1 MLVRWKQDAVEHL
14 TLQSLG
20 DRFPHWK
27 SVVPESGECTDEHA
41 WGLPSLFSRIRNLL
55 NSKLVWRILLIIAT
69 ILLIA
74 NVVRP
79 TRNAYQ
85 QYGWA
90 AKNGSVTLV
99 HYTQEV
105 DWTQYAYAQY
115 VTNDAYLCN
124 SLMIFTSLRTL
135 GVRADLLMMHL
146 EDWSVGNDTVSGR
159 LLLQAVELG
168 VRLAPV
174 RVQHLE
180 GGDSTWADSFTKL
193 LAFNQT
199 QYKRVLHLDSDGT
212 VFSLMD
218 ELFFLPSA
226 PVAMPRAYWLEEHTR
241 VLSSQIVLIEPS
253 AKEFDRIL
261 DSLQHRTSQ
270 QFDMEIVNDLYGDS
284 CFIIPHR
291 QYDLLTGELKPDDH
305 SKYLG
310 SSDETWDVQAIMNE
324 TKFVHFSDWPHPKP
338 WLPASDE
345 QRERAAP
352 KCTVIRDGK
361 LDCRNRDTWYWL
373 YEDFLRRRLE
383 VCGDAFQST

>member
-1 MLVRWKQDAVEHL
+1 M
-14 TLQSLG
+14 
-20 DRFPHWK
+20 
-27 SVVPESGECTDEHA
+27 
-41 WGLPSLFSRIRNLL
+41 
-55 NSKLVWRILLIIAT
+55 ILL
-69 ILLIA
+69 LA

-85 QYGWA
+85 QYGCA
-90 AKNGSVTLV
+90 AKNGSEDL
-99 HYTQEV
+99 TQEI
-105 DWTQYAYAQY
+105 DWSRFAYAQY

-124 SLMIFTSLRTL
+124 SIMIFTSLRTL
-135 GVRADLLMMHL
+135 GVRADLLMMHP

-159 LLLQAVELG
+159 LLLQAIELG

-199 QYKRVLHLDSDGT
+199 QYKRVLHLDSDST
-212 VFSLMD
+212 VLDLMD

-241 VLSSQIVLIEPS
+241 VLSSQVVLIEPS
-253 AKEFDRIL
+253 AKEFDRII

-291 QYDLLTGELKPDDH
+291 RYDLLTGELKAEDH

-310 SSDETWDVQAIMNE
+310 SSDETWDVHAIMNE
-324 TKFVHFSDWPHPKP
+324 TKFVHFSDWPYPKP

-345 QRERAAP
+345 QRERASP
-352 KCTVIRDGK
+352 KCTMITDGE
-361 LDCRNRDTWYWL
+361 LDCRDRDTWYWL
-373 YEDFLRRRLE
+373 YEDFHRRRVQ
-383 VCGDAFQST
+383 VCGDAFEST

>member
-1 MLVRWKQDAVEHL
+1 MLVRWKQDAVECL

-20 DRFPHWK
+20 ARLPHWK
-27 SVVPESGECTDEHA
+27 YASLEDGERTDERA
-41 WGLPSLFSRIRNLL
+41 WGLPGLFSRGRNCL
-55 NSKLVWRILLIIAT
+55 NSKIVWRILLITAT
-69 ILLIA
+69 LLLLA
-74 NVVRP
+74 NVALP
-79 TRNAYQ
+79 TGHTYR
-85 QYGWA
+85 QYGWTA
-90 AKNGSVTLV
+90 QNGSENL
-99 HYTQEV
+99 TQGI
-105 DWTQYAYAQY
+105 DWSRYAYAQY
-115 VTNDAYLCN
+115 VTNSAYLCN
-124 SLMIFTSLRTL
+124 AIMIFISLRTL
-135 GVRADLLMMHL
+135 GVCADLLMMHP
-146 EDWSVGNDTVSGR
+146 EDWFAGNDTVSGR
-159 LLLQAVELG
+159 LLLQASELG

-212 VFSLMD
+212 VLGLMD

-241 VLSSQIVLIEPS
+241 VLSSQLVLIEPF

-261 DSLQHRTSQ
+261 DSLQRRTSK

-284 CFIIPHR
+284 CFVIPHR
-291 QYDLLTGELKPDDH
+291 RYDLLTGELKADDH

-352 KCTVIRDGK
+352 KCTAISEGEP
-361 LDCRNRDTWYWL
+361 DCRNRDTWQWL
-373 YEDFLRRRLE
+373 YEDFHRRRVQ
-383 VCGDAFQST
+383 VCGDAFEST

>member
-1 MLVRWKQDAVEHL
+1 MLVKWKQDGVDSL
-14 TLQSLG
+14 TSQSLG
-20 DRFPHWK
+20 ARLPHMK
-27 SVVPESGECTDEHA
+27 HASLETGGRTDEHA
-41 WGLPSLFSRIRNLL
+41 WELPSLFSRGRNYL
-55 NSKLVWRILLIIAT
+55 NSKIVWRILLISTA
-69 ILLIA
+69 LLLLA
-74 NVVRP
+74 NVALSTGHTYR
-79 TRNAYQ
+79 
-85 QYGWA
+85 QYGWTA
-90 AKNGSVTLV
+90 QNGSENL
-99 HYTQEV
+99 TQGI
-105 DWTQYAYAQY
+105 DWSRYAYAQY

-135 GVRADLLMMHL
+135 DVRADLLMMHP
-146 EDWSVGNDTVSGR
+146 EDWSAGNDTVSGR
-159 LLLQAVELG
+159 LLLQAIELG

-174 RVQHLE
+174 HVQHLE

-199 QYKRVLHLDSDGT
+199 QYKRVIHLDSDGA
-212 VFSLMD
+212 VLGLMD

-241 VLSSQIVLIEPS
+241 VLSSQLVLIEPS
-253 AKEFDRIL
+253 EREFIRVL

-291 QYDLLTGELKPDDH
+291 RYDLLTGELKAENH

-310 SSDETWDVQAIMNE
+310 SSDEMWDVQAIMNE

-338 WLPASDE
+338 WLPTSDE
-345 QRERAAP
+345 QKERAAP
-352 KCTVIRDGK
+352 KCSVISDGE

-373 YEDFLRRRLE
+373 YEDFHRRRLE
-383 VCGDAFQST
+383 VCGNAFQST